1 MKGLLRHLRRF
12 PIVVA
17 AGACL
22 VVPTAAQ
29 ADPTFYES
37 PLFGLATGPDRSLFV
52 ADAGQ
57 GVVDADTGQL
67 VAALGGINDVA
78 PVTKT
83 SMWAVATTATGAGVY
98 RITGGNATKV
108 ADTAE
113 FERNVDPARD
123 GLEEGSNPFDV
134 ELLTENRVLVADAAG
149 NSLLVVTRQGEI
161 DWVATFPERNGAQ
174 AVPTSVA
181 IGPDGAYYVGELTGA
196 PFPTG
201 ISRVWRIERGTRHAR
216 CGSSPACEVVIS
228 GRTGIID
235 LQFRPSGGLYVAQLD
250 DAGLAAFE
258 GGSGVGG
265 SVRRCNVSSGACA
278 DPVVTGVP
286 MLTAIAFRGGDLWG
300 TIWSLVPE
308 AAPPPFSA
316 DVVRLAS

>member
-1 MKGLLRHLRRF
+1 MHGLLRHVRRLA
-12 PIVVA
+12 VVS
-17 AGACL
+17 AGVACL
-22 VVPTAAQ
+22 LVPTAAQ
-29 ADPTFYES
+29 ADPSFYES
-37 PLFGLATGPDRSLFV
+37 PLFGLAAGPDRSLFV

-78 PVTKT
+78 PITRR
-83 SMWAVATTATGAGVY
+83 SMWAVATTETGAGVF
-98 RITGGNATKV
+98 RITGGTATKV
-108 ADTAE
+108 ADTLE
-113 FERNVDPARD
+113 FENEVDPARD
-123 GLEEGSNPFDV
+123 GTAEGSNPFDV

-149 NSLLVVTRQGEI
+149 NSLLVVTRSGEI
-161 DWVATFPERNGAQ
+161 DWVATFPTQNGAQ

-201 ISRVWRIERGTRHAR
+201 VSRVWRVEPGTRHAR
-216 CGSSPACEVVIS
+216 CGSSPACKVVIS
-228 GRTGIID
+228 GRTAIID

-250 DAGLAAFE
+250 DAGVGAFE
-258 GGSGVGG
+258 GGTGVGG

-278 DPVVTGVP
+278 APAATGVP
-286 MLTAIAFRGGDLWG
+286 ILTAIAFRGGDLWG
-300 TIWSLVPE
+300 TIWSLVPS
-308 AAPPPFSA
+308 SA